1 MQQWRRRKRQL
12 QMVTIEHNDSIA
24 DSSDS
29 NGITPNSKNKNSDT
43 LYHACA
49 PENLMEFREITRSN
63 DFLQT
68 RFNKSV
74 NFSNFSSTSSTH
86 LEELLRFWVL
96 NEVNVP
102 KSLVTNLLKLLRTFQ
117 KDLLQSFKTLLPTP
131 KLQYKRCGKGEYV
144 HFDNLTSA
152 LKQTLLH
159 SISLNVD

>member
-1 MQQWRRRKRQL
+1 MEKVKLKFYKKYENLWRMQQWRRRKRL
-12 QMVTIEHNDSIA
+12 LHMVAIEHNDLIA

-29 NGITPNSKNKNSDT
+29 NGITSNSKNKNSDI

-74 NFSNFSSTSSTH
+74 DFSNFSSTSLTQF
-86 LEELLRFWVL
+86 EELVRFWVL

-102 KSLVTNLLKLLRTFQ
+102 KSSVINLLKLLRTFQ
-117 KDLLQSFKTLLPTP
+117 KDLPNLSKLYSQPQS
-131 KLQYKRCGKGEYV
+131 YKRCDEGEYV
-144 HFDNLTSA
+144 HFDN
-152 LKQTLLH
+152 
-159 SISLNVD
+159 